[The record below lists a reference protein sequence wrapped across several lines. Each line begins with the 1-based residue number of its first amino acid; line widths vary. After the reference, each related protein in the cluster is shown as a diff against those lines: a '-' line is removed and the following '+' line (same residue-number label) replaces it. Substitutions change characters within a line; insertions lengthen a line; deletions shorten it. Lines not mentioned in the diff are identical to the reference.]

1 MQNFLANYTV
11 MWLRNLSI
19 NLKDRFLYVMEENLR
34 LFDLALRQVTLFP
47 GLNMFSHK
55 KEGEWKTLTSEE
67 FLEKVNALSKGLI
80 ELGVKPNDKVGLI
93 ADSSIEWHIVDFA
106 IQQIGA
112 VVVAIYPNISDT
124 DYQFIFNDAEI
135 KLCIVSTKSLYKRL
149 TELTDSIYTLKY
161 IFCIEKHEDV
171 RNWEELNKVGE
182 HIADSKIEELR
193 AQVKHTDL
201 ATLIYTSG
209 TTGKPKGVMLT
220 HHNIISNVEAAR
232 EITPCKAYDRALT
245 FLPPCHAYERMVIY
259 TYLYI
264 GITVHIAESLD
275 KIGQNITEVKPHIMT
290 AVPRILEK
298 VYEKI
303 MKTGMELTGF
313 KRKIFDWAVEIAE
326 QYDPNPEKRSF
337 GYNLKLKLAQK
348 LVLDK
353 WYQALGG
360 HLLTVAS
367 GSASLQAKLAR
378 VFLAAGIPLYEGY
391 GMTEAS
397 PLISV
402 NHYLKGIRI
411 GTVGLAVK
419 YVEIKLADDGEILVK
434 GPNVMQGYYKNP
446 EETNKTI
453 IDGWLHTGD
462 IGTWEDEVFLKIID
476 RKKEMFK
483 ISGGKY
489 VVPQPIEKKLL
500 ESNYIEQAMVIGD
513 GQKFASAFIV
523 PNYAHL
529 QDWSKSEAPELKGM
543 PKDQF
548 LTEAKVIRKINKEVQ
563 NANQHFGNWE
573 QIKKPIILPD
583 EFTIENG
590 ELTPTLKMKRKVILE
605 KYKKEF
611 DHLYNVAE

>member
-1 MQNFLANYTV
+1 
-11 MWLRNLSI
+11 
-19 NLKDRFLYVMEENLR
+19 MEENLR
-34 LFDLALRQVTLFP
+34 LFDLAFRQPDLYPNLSIMSRKVA
-47 GLNMFSHK
+47 
-55 KEGEWKTLTSEE
+55 GEWKNIASTDFIQE
-67 FLEKVNALSKGLI
+67 VNNLSRGLV
-80 ELGVKPNDKVGLI
+80 ELGVKPNEKVGLI
-93 ADSSIEWHIVDFA
+93 ADSSLEWHIIDFA

-112 VVVAIYPNISDT
+112 VVVAIYPNITDT
-124 DYQFIFNDAEI
+124 DYQFIINDAEI
-135 KLCIVSTKSLYKRL
+135 KLCIVSNKGLYKRL
-149 TELTDSIYTLKY
+149 EAIKESVYTLKY
-161 IFCIEKHEDV
+161 IFCIEEHPEE
-171 RNWEELNKVGE
+171 RNWQEIFKVGQQVPL
-182 HIADSKIEELR
+182 SKIEELR
-193 AQVKHTDL
+193 NQVQSSDL

-220 HHNIISNVEAAR
+220 HRNIVSNVEAAR
-232 EITPCKAYDRALT
+232 EITPCQAYDRALT

-259 TYLYI
+259 TYMYI
-264 GITVHIAESLD
+264 GIIIHFAESLD

-303 MKTGMELTGF
+303 MKAGLDLTGF
-313 KRKIFDWAVEIAE
+313 KRKIFDWAVEVAE
-326 QYDPNPEKRSF
+326 QYDPNPENRSF
-337 GYNLKLKLAQK
+337 AYNLKLGVAKR

-360 HLLTVAS
+360 HLKTVAS

-402 NHYLKGIRI
+402 NHYIKGIRI
-411 GTVGLAVK
+411 GTVGPAVK
-419 YVEIKLADDGEILVK
+419 YVEIKLAEDGEILVK

-446 EETNKTI
+446 EETKKTI

-462 IGTWEDEVFLKIID
+462 IGIWEDEIFLKIID

-489 VVPQPIEKKLL
+489 VIPQPIEKKLL
-500 ESNYIEQAMVIGD
+500 ESNFIEQAMVIGD
-513 GQKFASAFIV
+513 GQKFASAYIV

-529 QDWSKSEAPELKGM
+529 QDWSKTEAPELKNL
-543 PKDQF
+543 PKIEF
-548 LTEAKVIRKINKEVQ
+548 LKQPQVLRKINKEVQ
-563 NANQHFGNWE
+563 IANQHFGNWE
-573 QIKKPIILPD
+573 QIKKPIILAN
-583 EFTIENG
+583 EFTIEDG

-605 KYKKEF
+605 KYRKEF
-611 DHLYNVAE
+611 EELYHSES

>member
-1 MQNFLANYTV
+1 MN
-11 MWLRNLSI
+11 I
-19 NLKDRFLYVMEENLR
+19 MEENLR
-34 LFDLALRQVTLFP
+34 LFDLAFRQSNLYP
-47 GLNMFSHK
+47 NLSIMSHK
-55 KEGEWKTLTSEE
+55 VAGEWKNVSTES
-67 FLEKVNALSKGLI
+67 FLEQVNSLSRGLV
-80 ELGVKPNDKVGLI
+80 ELGVKPNEKVGLI
-93 ADSSIEWHIVDFA
+93 ADSSLEWHIIDFA

-112 VVVAIYPNISDT
+112 VVVAIYPNITDT

-135 KLCIVSTKSLYKRL
+135 KLCIVSNKNLFQRL
-149 TELTDSIYTLKY
+149 EAIRESIYSLKY
-161 IFCIEKHEDV
+161 IFCIEEHAQV
-171 RNWEELNKVGE
+171 RNWKEVFDVGQNVPLTR
-182 HIADSKIEELR
+182 IEELR
-193 AQVKHTDL
+193 QIVKPTDL

-232 EITPCKAYDRALT
+232 EITPCQAYDRSLT

-259 TYLYI
+259 TYMYI
-264 GITVHIAESLD
+264 GITIHFAESLD
-275 KIGQNITEVKPHIMT
+275 KIGQNINEVKPHIMT

-303 MKTGMELTGF
+303 MKAGLDLTGF
-313 KRKIFDWAVEIAE
+313 KRQVFDWAVSIAE
-326 QYDPNPEKRSF
+326 QYDPNPENRSF
-337 GYNLKLKLAQK
+337 LYNIKLRLAKK

-353 WYQALGG
+353 WYEALGG
-360 HLLTVAS
+360 HLKTVAS

-402 NHYLKGIRI
+402 NHYIKGIRI
-411 GTVGLAVK
+411 GTVGPAVK
-419 YVEIKLADDGEILVK
+419 YVEIKLAEDGEILVK

-462 IGTWEDEVFLKIID
+462 IGVWEDEIFLKIID

-489 VVPQPIEKKLL
+489 VIPQPIEKKLL
-500 ESNYIEQAMVIGD
+500 ESNFIEQAMVIGD
-513 GQKFASAFIV
+513 GQKFASAYIV

-529 QDWSKSEAPELKGM
+529 QDWSKSEAPELKDL
-543 PKDQF
+543 PKIEF
-548 LTEAKVIRKINKEVQ
+548 LKQQKVVRKINKEVQ
-563 NANQHFGNWE
+563 VANQHFGNWE
-573 QIKKPIILPD
+573 QIKKPIILTN
-583 EFTIENG
+583 EFTIEDG

-611 DHLYNVAE
+611 EELYHNE

>member
-1 MQNFLANYTV
+1 M
-11 MWLRNLSI
+11 
-19 NLKDRFLYVMEENLR
+19 
-34 LFDLALRQVTLFP
+34 
-47 GLNMFSHK
+47 SHK
-55 KEGEWKTLTSEE
+55 VAGEWKNVSTET
-67 FLEKVNALSKGLI
+67 FLEQVNSLSRGLV
-80 ELGVKPNDKVGLI
+80 ELGVKPNEKVGLI
-93 ADSSIEWHIVDFA
+93 ADSSLEWHIIDFA

-112 VVVAIYPNISDT
+112 VVVAIYPNITDT

-135 KLCIVSTKSLYKRL
+135 KLCIVSNKNLFQRL
-149 TELTDSIYTLKY
+149 EAIRESIYSLKY
-161 IFCIEKHEDV
+161 IFCIEEHAQV
-171 RNWEELNKVGE
+171 RNWKEVFDVGQNVPLTQ
-182 HIADSKIEELR
+182 IEELR
-193 AQVKHTDL
+193 QAVKPTDL

-232 EITPCKAYDRALT
+232 EITPCQAYDRSLT

-259 TYLYI
+259 TYMYI
-264 GITVHIAESLD
+264 GITIHFAESLD
-275 KIGQNITEVKPHIMT
+275 KIGQNINEVKPHIMT

-303 MKTGMELTGF
+303 MKAGLDLTGF
-313 KRKIFDWAVEIAE
+313 KRQVFDWAVSIAE
-326 QYDPNPEKRSF
+326 QYDPNPENRSF
-337 GYNLKLKLAQK
+337 LYNIKLKLAKK

-353 WYQALGG
+353 WYEALGG
-360 HLLTVAS
+360 QLKTVAS

-402 NHYLKGIRI
+402 NHYIKGIRI
-411 GTVGLAVK
+411 GTVGPAVK

-453 IDGWLHTGD
+453 INGWLHTGD
-462 IGTWEDEVFLKIID
+462 IGVWEDEIFLKIID

-489 VVPQPIEKKLL
+489 VIPQPIEKKLL
-500 ESNYIEQAMVIGD
+500 ESNFIEQAMVIGD
-513 GQKFASAFIV
+513 GQKFASAYIV

-529 QDWSKSEAPELKGM
+529 QDWSKSEAPELKDL
-543 PKDQF
+543 PKIEF
-548 LTEAKVIRKINKEVQ
+548 LKQQKVVRKINKEVQ
-563 NANQHFGNWE
+563 VANQHFGNWE
-573 QIKKPIILPD
+573 QIKKPIILSN
-583 EFTIENG
+583 EFTIEDG

-611 DHLYNVAE
+611 EELYHNE

>member
-1 MQNFLANYTV
+1 M
-11 MWLRNLSI
+11 
-19 NLKDRFLYVMEENLR
+19 DENLR
-34 LFDLALRQVTLFP
+34 LFDLAFRQIELFP
-47 GLNMFSHK
+47 NLDIFSHK
-55 KEGEWKTLTSEE
+55 KDGEWKPIKTEQFLTE
-67 FLEKVNALSKGLI
+67 VNAISKGLI
-80 ELGVKPNDKVGLI
+80 ELGVKTNEKVGLI
-93 ADSSIEWHIVDFA
+93 ADSSVEWHIVDFA

-112 VVVAIYPNISDT
+112 VTVAIYPNITDA

-135 KLCIVSTKSLYKRL
+135 KLCIVSNKSLYNRILSFK
-149 TELTDSIYTLKY
+149 DSIYTLKY
-161 IFCIEKHEDV
+161 VFAMEKHEDV
-171 RNWEELNKVGE
+171 RNWDELKVLGNKIPDAQLE
-182 HIADSKIEELR
+182 TLR
-193 AQVKHTDL
+193 NAVKPEDL

-220 HHNIISNVEAAR
+220 HHNIISNVLAAR
-232 EITPCKAYDRALT
+232 EITPCQAYHRSLT

-264 GITVHIAESLD
+264 GITTHIAESLD
-275 KIGQNITEVKPHIMT
+275 KIGQNIKEVQPHIMT

-303 MKTGMELTGF
+303 MKAGLELNGM
-313 KRKIFDWAVEIAE
+313 KRNIFDWAVKVAE
-326 QYDPNPEKRSF
+326 DYDPDPKKRSF
-337 GYNLKLKLAQK
+337 TYNIKLKLAKK

-353 WYQALGG
+353 WYEALGG
-360 HLLTVAS
+360 HLMTVAS

-378 VFLAAGIPLYEGY
+378 VLLAAGIPLFEGY

-402 NHYLKGIRI
+402 NHYLKGTRI

-419 YVEIKLADDGEILVK
+419 YVEIKLAEDGEILVK
-434 GPNVMQGYYKNP
+434 GPNVMQGYYKNN
-446 EETNKTI
+446 EETSKTI

-462 IGTWEDEVFLKIID
+462 IGTWEEGQFLKIID

-489 VVPQPIEKKLL
+489 VIPQPIEKKLL

-513 GQKFASAFIV
+513 GQKFASAYIV

-529 QDWSKSEAPELKGM
+529 VDWSKSEAPELRDL

-548 LTEAKVIRKINKEVQ
+548 LKQDKVVRKINKEVQ
-563 NANQHFGNWE
+563 LANQHFGNWE
-573 QIKKPIILPD
+573 QIKRPIILLN
-583 EFTIENG
+583 EFTIEDG

-611 DHLYNVAE
+611 EDLYHTAD